1 MTATT
6 TQPHLIDLI
15 LQTRTIT
22 EQGGS
27 CPYQATGTILGQS
40 FYFRFRNDCASL
52 QIGES
57 ETLYIPDVTGD
68 DYSGSLSDEEFE
80 SLFRRLLKRYLRSLA
95 L

>member
-1 MTATT
+1 MTST
-6 TQPHLIDLI
+6 TQPRLTNLI

-27 CPYQATGTILGQS
+27 CPYQATGTILGLS

-57 ETLYIPDVTGD
+57 ETLYIQGVTGES
-68 DYSGSLSDEEFE
+68 YSGSLSDEEFE
-80 SLFRRLLKRYLRSLA
+80 SLFQRLLKTYLRSLA